1 LRHSTQQNKIRF
13 TLKQE
18 LGILFAIMGRTTI
31 TPLPSLQRR
40 LTAVGENLRL
50 ARLRRKLS
58 ATQIAERAG
67 ISRPTLRAIEQGDP
81 SVSFGAY
88 ASVLFCLGLEQDLE
102 ALANDD
108 ELGRK
113 LQDAELTIKRRAPR
127 RPPVALE
134 SSTEPADQELP

>member
-1 LRHSTQQNKIRF
+1 
-13 TLKQE
+13 
-18 LGILFAIMGRTTI
+18 MGRTTI

-50 ARLRRKLS
+50 ARLRRRFS
-58 ATQIAERAG
+58 STQVAERAG
-67 ISRPTLRAIEQGDP
+67 ISRPTLRAVERGDP

-102 ALANDD
+102 TLASDD

-113 LQDAELTIKRRAPR
+113 LQDAELTVKRRAPR
-127 RPPVALE
+127 RPPISPGSPTA
-134 SSTEPADQELP
+134 PADPESP

>member
-1 LRHSTQQNKIRF
+1 
-13 TLKQE
+13 
-18 LGILFAIMGRTTI
+18 MGRNTI

-58 ATQIAERAG
+58 ATQVAERAS

-88 ASVLFCLGLEQDLE
+88 ANVLFCLGLEQDLE

-113 LQDAELTIKRRAPR
+113 LQDAELTVKRRAPR
-127 RPPVALE
+127 RPQIPAE
-134 SSTEPADQELP
+134 SSTVAADQELL

>member
-1 LRHSTQQNKIRF
+1 
-13 TLKQE
+13 
-18 LGILFAIMGRTTI
+18 MGRITI
-31 TPLPSLQRR
+31 TPLPSLKRR

-88 ASVLFCLGLEQDLE
+88 ASVLFCLGLEQSLE
-102 ALANDD
+102 ALAQDD

-127 RPPVALE
+127 RPQNARK
-134 SSTEPADQELP
+134 SSTEPGNQETP

>member
-1 LRHSTQQNKIRF
+1 
-13 TLKQE
+13 
-18 LGILFAIMGRTTI
+18 MGRNTI

-58 ATQIAERAG
+58 ATQVAERAG
-67 ISRPTLRAIEQGDP
+67 ISRPTLHAIEQGDP

-88 ASVLFCLGLEQDLE
+88 ANVLFCLGLEQDLE
-102 ALANDD
+102 ALADDD

-113 LQDAELTIKRRAPR
+113 LQDAELTVKRRAPR
-127 RPPVALE
+127 RPHASPETSKAPV
-134 SSTEPADQELP
+134 SQE

>member
-1 LRHSTQQNKIRF
+1 
-13 TLKQE
+13 
-18 LGILFAIMGRTTI
+18 MGRTTI

-58 ATQIAERAG
+58 SAQIAERAG

-88 ASVLFCLGLEQDLE
+88 ANVLFCLGLEQDLG

-113 LQDAELTIKRRAPR
+113 LQDAELTVKRRAPR
-127 RPPVALE
+127 QPSAASKSPTV
-134 SSTEPADQELP
+134 PANQETA